1 MYIDLKIYKWYKS
14 LCLRKLSLFYCGG
27 CSVNLYV
34 KILKQEHGTF
44 YVAKRDGVKLGV
56 FASID
61 EALERMALE
70 KPLPPKLKCPV
81 NIWQSKK
88 FYWA

>member
-1 MYIDLKIYKWYKS
+1 M
-14 LCLRKLSLFYCGG
+14 
-27 CSVNLYV
+27 NLHV
-34 KILKQEHGTF
+34 KILKDENGTI

-61 EALERMALE
+61 EALERTALE
-70 KPLPPKLKCPV
+70 KPMPPKLKCPV

-88 FYWA
+88 FF

>member
-1 MYIDLKIYKWYKS
+1 M
-14 LCLRKLSLFYCGG
+14 
-27 CSVNLYV
+27 NLYV

-70 KPLPPKLKCPV
+70 KPVPPKLKCPV

-88 FYWA
+88 FY

>member
-1 MYIDLKIYKWYKS
+1 M
-14 LCLRKLSLFYCGG
+14 
-27 CSVNLYV
+27 NLYV

-88 FYWA
+88 FYCRGLLRHEPVTHSVSANHANKPMSG

>member
-1 MYIDLKIYKWYKS
+1 M
-14 LCLRKLSLFYCGG
+14 
-27 CSVNLYV
+27 NLHV
-34 KILKQEHGTF
+34 KILKDENGTF

-61 EALERMALE
+61 EALERTALE
-70 KPLPPKLKCPV
+70 KPMPPKLKCPV

-88 FYWA
+88 FFKRDNQVFSVQLYRHFSFLCHDPL

>member
-1 MYIDLKIYKWYKS
+1 M
-14 LCLRKLSLFYCGG
+14 
-27 CSVNLYV
+27 NLYV

-70 KPLPPKLKCPV
+70 KPLPPKPKRPR
-81 NIWQSKK
+81 NTEQ
-88 FYWA
+88 

>member
-1 MYIDLKIYKWYKS
+1 M
-14 LCLRKLSLFYCGG
+14 
-27 CSVNLYV
+27 NLHV
-34 KILKQEHGTF
+34 KILKDENGTF

-61 EALERMALE
+61 EALERTALE
-70 KPLPPKLKCPV
+70 KPMPPQLKCPV

-88 FYWA
+88 FF